1 MRWVFEELAKGT
13 GNTEEVYKL
22 AKEKGLTSTKSL
34 FWFAIRN
41 PVYCGKIFIPTHKD
55 EESRFA
61 KAQHEPIISESV
73 FYEVQDVLDGRGR
86 RYKVKRQRMNT
97 CPSVAF

>member
-1 MRWVFEELAKGT
+1 MGLAPLGYQNKTDEQGRKFIAPKEPQATILRWVFEELAKGT

-41 PVYCGKIFIPTHKD
+41 PVY
-55 EESRFA
+55 
-61 KAQHEPIISESV
+61 
-73 FYEVQDVLDGRGR
+73 
-86 RYKVKRQRMNT
+86 
-97 CPSVAF
+97 